1 MGNEFN
7 KTEADFAYER
17 YTKMGEISRS
27 RIFRWKN
34 YGRSVRLLNRAQAAA
49 ARIRKIDGRSN
60 LHLPAMN
67 LSVPLP
73 LISMA

>member
-17 YTKMGEISRS
+17 YTKMGERSRS

-34 YGRSVRLLNRAQAAA
+34 CARSARLPNRAQAAA
-49 ARIRKIDGRSN
+49 ARIRKTDGRSN
-60 LHLPAMN
+60 LHLPATN
-67 LSVPLP
+67 PSVPLP